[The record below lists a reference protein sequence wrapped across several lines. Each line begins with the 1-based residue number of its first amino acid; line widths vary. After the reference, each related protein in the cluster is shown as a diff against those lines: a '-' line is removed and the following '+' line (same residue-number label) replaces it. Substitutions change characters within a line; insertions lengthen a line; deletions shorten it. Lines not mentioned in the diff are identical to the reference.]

1 MLSKDEDSV
10 FLYGNINPDTIQ
22 SASLIN
28 HSSMLQKRKEMMSLT
43 LNSPNGNDNDSNN
56 PSRSYSEI
64 SALPS
69 PSSNNDNVSSQTPSK
84 SSHKSLDDLIQ
95 RKEHEFGIYPIMER
109 VHSSNYEV
117 KKWFMYYLDQ
127 LLGIQCERISNRSRK
142 TDNRDNIY
150 DIDTVNG
157 SFIWKNELRKHWI
170 RSRLER
176 KKLMQQKPPTNPFI
190 DAPIEKMK

>member
-1 MLSKDEDSV
+1 MGERV
-10 FLYGNINPDTIQ
+10 V
-22 SASLIN
+22 
-28 HSSMLQKRKEMMSLT
+28 
-43 LNSPNGNDNDSNN
+43 
-56 PSRSYSEI
+56 
-64 SALPS
+64 
-69 PSSNNDNVSSQTPSK
+69 SSN
-84 SSHKSLDDLIQ
+84 
-95 RKEHEFGIYPIMER
+95 HEVR
-109 VHSSNYEV
+109 
-117 KKWFMYYLDQ
+117 KWFMYYLDQ

-190 DAPIEKMK
+190 DAPIEIIIIVIMTMMMMRIMVIGLVSMKEWIMIMILKI